1 MSTNLKN
8 VTLKQLRAF
17 AGTVESGSLTGAA
30 ERVGVTQPAISLQ
43 LQNLQELAGL
53 PLLQR
58 TPEGFVATE
67 AGEEIMQFYARVSV
81 ALRDC
86 MERLAAIRGAT
97 GGRVSV
103 GAVSTSKYFVPAV
116 MGAFARRFPEIEIKL
131 RIGNRSE
138 ILDALR
144 DFSLDIAITGR
155 PPDDLVLETHT
166 IGPHPHILIA
176 APDHRLR
183 DRKRLTFADLRD
195 EIFINREAGSGTR
208 LLMERLLEDAKIKPR
223 VGMELDSNETIKQ
236 AVMAGLG
243 IAFISGHT
251 TATEIQQ
258 GRLITL
264 PVEGLPIERNWYIV
278 RQAEHHL
285 LPPAAKLLNFLRAE
299 CAQYLP
305 HPFEA
310 EKGKPAAGRRAV
322 PRKPGAGRD

>member
-1 MSTNLKN
+1 MSANLKN
-8 VTLKQLRAF
+8 VTFKQLRAF
-17 AGTVESGSLTGAA
+17 AGTIESGSLTGAA

-43 LQNLQELAGL
+43 LQNLQDLAGL

-58 TPEGFVATE
+58 TPEGFIATE
-67 AGEEIMQFYARVSV
+67 AGEEITQFYARVTI

-86 MERLAAIRGAT
+86 MDRLAAIKGAT

-116 MGAFARRFPEIEIKL
+116 MGAFARRFPEIEIRL

-138 ILDALR
+138 IMEALR

-166 IGPHPHILIA
+166 IGPHPHLLIA

-183 DRKRLTFADLRD
+183 DKQHLTLGDLRD
-195 EIFINREAGSGTR
+195 ETFINREAGSGTR
-208 LLMERLLEDAKIKPR
+208 LLMERLLDDAKIIPR

-251 TATEIQQ
+251 TATEIRQ

-278 RQAEHHL
+278 RQAAHHL
-285 LPPAAKLLNFLRAE
+285 LPPAAKLLDFLRAE

-305 HPFEA
+305 QPYDAHNSGTTAP
-310 EKGKPAAGRRAV
+310 KRPV
-322 PRKPGAGRD
+322 PRKGGGRA